1 MIQWLP
7 VLGSLIV
14 AGAALVGFLVNNAT
28 NRRAIDAA
36 DERHQQTLE
45 EARHEAEL
53 AHSAGERREHDR
65 WRHEAVVAAVSSVL
79 ETSNSV
85 RQQLW
90 SCHRWEVDDDFEL
103 ERAGHDIHES
113 LWGCNGTIN
122 RLRLLAT
129 PKIPNQCEDLVSTLG
144 AARNITLQYLK
155 LQLDDE
161 ATSEEFT
168 EINSLWEKAIR
179 KAIEQERALV
189 NSTRA
194 ELGIEQLKDLAKP
207 EREQAP
213 TLSEAL

>member
-1 MIQWLP
+1 MTQWLP
-7 VLGSLIV
+7 VLSSLIV
-14 AGAALVGFLVNNAT
+14 AGAALIGFAVNNRT
-28 NRRAIDAA
+28 NRRAIEAA
-36 DERHQQTLE
+36 DERHRETLE
-45 EARHEAEL
+45 EARRGMEL
-53 AHSAGERREHDR
+53 AHTAGERREHDK

-90 SCHRWEVDDDFEL
+90 SCHRWEVDDNFEL
-103 ERAGHDIHES
+103 EQVGADIHEA

-122 RLRLLAT
+122 RLRLLAS
-129 PKIPNQCEDLVSTLG
+129 PKIPNQCEDLLSTLG

-179 KAIEQERALV
+179 KAIEQERAVV
-189 NSTRA
+189 NATRA
-194 ELGIEQLKDLAKP
+194 ELGIERLEDVAKP
-207 EREQAP
+207 ARQPVLDPA
-213 TLSEAL
+213 

>member
-1 MIQWLP
+1 M
-7 VLGSLIV
+7 LGSLIV

-28 NRRAIDAA
+28 SRQAIDAA
-36 DERHQQTLE
+36 DARHQQTLE
-45 EARHEAEL
+45 EARRATEL
-53 AHSAGERREHDR
+53 ALEAGGRREHDR
-65 WRHEAVVAAVSSVL
+65 WRHEAVVAAVSTVL

-90 SCHRWEVDDDFEL
+90 SYHRWDVDDDFEL
-103 ERAGHDIHES
+103 DRVGSDIHEA

-122 RLRLLAT
+122 RLRLLAA

-189 NSTRA
+189 NATRA
-194 ELGIEQLKDLAKP
+194 ELGIEALKDLPKP
-207 EREQAP
+207 DREQV
-213 TLSEAL
+213 LDNV